1 MKIKNILYTL
11 TFTLVLF
18 AVITGC
24 KKADFDINKNPNSPT
39 DSTVT
44 FNVILP
50 AALEATGSLV
60 ATDWGWLQN
69 YMGFWAR
76 SGTYAPN
83 TQEETYSLT
92 TSSQTAVWND
102 IYDNCYDYQ
111 VMQNKA
117 EASGKGA
124 DFYAGIA
131 RIMKSHNY
139 QILVDFYNN
148 APYKQAL
155 KGNANVTPAY
165 DKGIDVYKDL
175 LRQIDAG
182 ITLIKGADTTKNSIV
197 ANDIMFAGSKSKW
210 IRFANTLKLRLLIHL
225 HNGWNSNTVVPGIDV
240 AAEYMIIQ
248 NSVSDGMPFLQTG
261 EDAQAQPGYVSNKPN
276 PFWGTYKQDA
286 TGTTTANADY
296 YKANKYAIDYY
307 KQNVD
312 LRINRFYVPGKTTTL
327 MGATV
332 VGIGVQYGLPSAT
345 LYDKDKLAGIG
356 PGILKAVTQPQWIM
370 TATESKFLQAEFL
383 ERYAPG
389 TAGPAL
395 NEAIKES
402 FYFLWGVFTTAPVAS
417 QAAIDG
423 YVDGTYLANNAT
435 YSDVDYGAAAAT
447 NNNNIAGGLYTILAQ
462 KWFALNGIAP
472 YEVFSDY
479 RRTDIVYGLG
489 GDYAPGPAIS
499 VSPNNTATKIPSRL
513 LYPQSE
519 YNYNSANVVS
529 QGGVDR
535 YGKVFWDLN

>member
-117 EASGKGA
+117 EAAGKGA